1 MKWLNSAF
9 DFYLDASVHVAV
21 AVLALMGVTGLLF
34 DFSVDRHLLYFV
46 FFGTIACYN
55 FIKYG
60 VEAEKYILV
69 SSGYHRYIQFFS
81 FIAIGISAYHANF
94 LPLEAWYVLFFLAL
108 LIALYAIPV
117 LPQARNLRSLGYLK
131 VLMVAFVWGGTTVI
145 LPLVMEFGEL
155 AFSAHVEA
163 LQRFLLVLVLMLPFE
178 VRDLAYDHPSLR
190 TIPQRFGIGGARKLG
205 YILSLA
211 FFGLTALKAEPS
223 ATEWISKGVL
233 ALLLIVVLGVTRKEQ
248 SKYFASFW
256 VEAIPVFWL
265 ILLAGLSLILG
276 A

>member
-34 DFSVDRHLLYFV
+34 DFQVDAHLLYFV

-81 FIAIGISAYHANF
+81 FVSIGVAAYHANF
-94 LPLEAWYVLFFLAL
+94 LPLEAWYVLFFLAF

-131 VLMVAFVWGGTTVI
+131 ILMVAFVWGGTTVI
-145 LPLVMEFGEL
+145 LPLVMEYGEL
-155 AFSAHVEA
+155 AFQAHVEA

-178 VRDLAYDHPSLR
+178 VRDLAYDAPSLR
-190 TIPQRFGIGGARKLG
+190 TIPQRYGIEGARKLG
-205 YILSLA
+205 YFLTLA
-211 FFGLTALKAEPS
+211 FFGLTALKAGPS
-223 ATEWISKGVL
+223 TAEWISKGIL
-233 ALLLIVVLGVTRKEQ
+233 ALLLIGILRATRKEQ

-256 VEAIPVFWL
+256 VESIPVFWW
-265 ILLAGLSLILG
+265 ILLAGLSLIL
-276 A
+276 AK